1 MNDPEEIKIDA
12 ETVVAD
18 RLLEEVYYPANSEKL
33 PLLLGLMRQT
43 EGERVLVFAN
53 KQDLPNAMEVSEMA
67 DKLGLG
73 SMRNRKWYI
82 KGCCA
87 TTGDGLYDGLDWM
100 NKTLNE

>member
-1 MNDPEEIKIDA
+1 MCAGVCE
-12 ETVVAD
+12 
-18 RLLEEVYYPANSEKL
+18 
-33 PLLLGLMRQT
+33 QT
-43 EGERVLVFAN
+43 
-53 KQDLPNAMEVSEMA
+53 DLPNAMEVSEMA

-100 NKTLNE
+100 NKTLNEVNFLCTHAVVR